1 MLWLCYYSLY
11 YYEFSA
17 LYIYSIFCC
26 CCFCCYYTGDYQPSL
41 EALAIG
47 LPVVTWPSQT
57 HIGGRLTLALYY
69 MLGYGYQTQDPS
81 VGDNAPADPSQMGE
95 TTSSSNDPEAS
106 YSPLVVASAAE
117 YVSLAIR
124 LTHQPK
130 LRQFHSER
138 ILRRRHRLFQQDHRS
153 VLAQWR

>member
-1 MLWLCYYSLY
+1 MISHHILY
-11 YYEFSA
+11 GY
-17 LYIYSIFCC
+17 
-26 CCFCCYYTGDYQPSL
+26 CYYTGDYQPSL

-57 HIGGRLTLALYY
+57 HIGGRLTLALYH

-81 VGDNAPADPSQMGE
+81 VGDNVPTDPSHMGE
-95 TTSSSNDPEAS
+95 STSSSNDPEAS
-106 YSPLVVASAAE
+106 YSPLVVASVAE